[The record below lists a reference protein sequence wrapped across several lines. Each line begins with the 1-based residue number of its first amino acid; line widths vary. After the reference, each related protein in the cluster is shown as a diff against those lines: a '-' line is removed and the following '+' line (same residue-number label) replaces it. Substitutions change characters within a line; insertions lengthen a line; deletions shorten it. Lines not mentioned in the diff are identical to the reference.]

1 MKTLVIYAGGPL
13 GRLRQPGPDT
23 RVVLWDEERGGELE
37 RAGVPF
43 RPLSSYVDAAE
54 RERVE
59 QVAMAW
65 TKAFGRRPLQ
75 GGQGLRELLRFGP
88 GPSLW
93 WWAELYLHHSTA
105 ATRCVRLVE
114 AFNRLL
120 EAEAPDEVQALG
132 LRDDEALLLAR
143 TCTAWRALYDGPAP
157 RPRRGRATLLVSLK
171 SRLNT
176 LKTFGSALKATLLGR
191 PPRPAGSAATP
202 VLFLSHAAFWRERQ
216 DPLSDQ
222 RVEYEHYFDRILPET
237 AAQPDLAPFVVAVG
251 PQAAFRRRGA
261 KGQLADWVRLSADTR
276 RYVHVNRYTRLRVF
290 RETWRATRKARR
302 LWRELRS
309 APGLLEAL
317 SHSGVRFG
325 DLLADGLA
333 ATLLLQV
340 PWAARSLAESHEVLR
355 AVRPGLLV
363 LYAESSGWGRAA
375 LAAAEAAGV
384 PSVALQHGI
393 LYPGYFS
400 YVHEADEGEC
410 PRPTRTAVFGT
421 AARDFLVARGGYGR
435 ESLVLTGSPKFDA
448 LLAAAARWDRTAL
461 RQRLGLQEGERLV
474 VLASRFRGIR
484 STYQAVGSAFPA
496 LVRAVA
502 ALPAARLLVKP
513 HPAEPAA
520 PYETVLRELGASRAR
535 ALPASSDLLELLC
548 ACDLL
553 VTVES
558 LSAVEALALGRPVL
572 VLNMPTNLAELVE
585 AGAALGVPEGQDPA
599 PALAAALF
607 DEAVREGLRA
617 ARDAYVAAVA
627 GGLDGQATARI
638 VELLRQTARH
648 DRAC

>member
-1 MKTLVIYAGGPL
+1 MKTLVIWAGGPL
-13 GRLRQPGPDT
+13 GPLRQTGPDA
-23 RVVLWDEERGGELE
+23 RVVLWDEERAGDLQ
-37 RAGVPF
+37 RAGIAF
-43 RPLSSYVDAAE
+43 RPLSSYVDAGE
-54 RERVE
+54 RERIE

-65 TKAFGRRPLQ
+65 TKAFGRRALRT
-75 GGQGLRELLRFGP
+75 GQGLRELLRFGE

-93 WWAELYLHHSTA
+93 WWAELYLHHSTD

-114 AFNRLL
+114 TFNRVL
-120 EAEAPDEVQALG
+120 EAEAPEEVQARG
-132 LRDDEALLLAR
+132 LADDEALLLSR
-143 TCTAWRALYDGPAP
+143 TCTAWRVLYDGPAP
-157 RPRRGRATLLVSLK
+157 RPSRGRATLRVSLR

-191 PPRPAGSAATP
+191 PPRPSSAAGTTL
-202 VLFLSHAAFWRERQ
+202 LFLSHAAFWRERR
-216 DPLSDQ
+216 DPLNDEQ
-222 RVEYEHYFDRILPET
+222 VEYEHYFDRILPEA
-237 AAQPDLAPFVVAVG
+237 AAQPDLQPFVVAVG

-261 KGQLADWVRLSADTR
+261 GGRLAEWLRLSADTR

-290 RETWRATRKARR
+290 RQVWRATRQARR

-325 DLLADGLA
+325 DLVADGFA

-340 PWAARSLAESHEVLR
+340 PWAARSLAESDEVLR

-393 LYPGYFS
+393 LYPTYFS
-400 YVHEADEGEC
+400 YVHAADEGEC

-421 AARDFLVARGGYGR
+421 AARDFLVARGGYDA
-435 ESLVLTGSPKFDA
+435 ESLVLTGSPKFDG
-448 LLAAAARWDRTAL
+448 LLAAAARWDRAAL
-461 RQRLGLQEGERLV
+461 RQRLGLKEGERLV

-484 STYQAVGSAFPA
+484 STHQAVGSAFAA
-496 LVRAVA
+496 LVRAVEA
-502 ALPAARLLVKP
+502 RPGTRLLVKP

-520 PYETVLRELGASRAR
+520 PYEAVLREVGAGRVR
-535 ALPASSDLLELLC
+535 VLPPASDLFELLC

-558 LSAVEALALGRPVL
+558 LAAVEALALGRPVL

-585 AGAALGVPEGQDPA
+585 AGAALGVAEGQDPG
-599 PALAAALF
+599 PSLAAALQ

-617 ARDAYVAAVA
+617 ARDAYVTAVA
-627 GGLDGQATARI
+627 GGLDGRATARI
-638 VELLRQTARH
+638 VELLRRTARSGG
-648 DRAC
+648 AC